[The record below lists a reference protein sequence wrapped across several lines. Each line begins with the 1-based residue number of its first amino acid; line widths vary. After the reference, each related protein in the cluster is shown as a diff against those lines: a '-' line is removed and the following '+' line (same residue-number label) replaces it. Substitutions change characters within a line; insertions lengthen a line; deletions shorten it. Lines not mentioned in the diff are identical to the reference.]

1 MATLSRQHTIVAVA
15 TATGSAGIGIVRLSG
30 PQAIA
35 VGRTLFRSKPPLG
48 TRVRHVEFGHL
59 LDAQSNRLDS
69 GLAWVMKGPRSYTG
83 EDTVEISAHGNAAIL
98 EIAVEAAIAR
108 GAALAEPG
116 EFTRRAFLNGKLDLI
131 QAESV
136 VDLVQSQWRPAV
148 ADAYSQSCGRLSAL
162 IHELKE
168 KLITALSLVEA
179 SLDFSDDVPTVDRQH
194 VSRLVDEATQIATRL
209 VDSFH
214 GARRRHEGLHVVLVG
229 RPNVGKSTL
238 MNALLGEDR
247 SIVTPLPGTTRDVV
261 EGGTVWRGLPVRIV
275 DTAGLR
281 RTRDPIEVEGVRR
294 ARRAIDDADLVIPV
308 LDSSRRWD
316 EEDADVIDL
325 LGETPGVIAA
335 NKCDLPC
342 LMKPPRL
349 SRRQVLV
356 SARDGVGLD
365 RLIDTALAHL
375 PEKEGPGSVGLT
387 RQRHHDLLVTATS
400 RMEAGRE
407 LMARGMLDEC
417 LGAELQEALRSIGQ
431 LLGEGLEEAVLDKI
445 FSEFC
450 IGK

>member
-1 MATLSRQHTIVAVA
+1 MASWISSRRSRSST
-15 TATGSAGIGIVRLSG
+15 SFNRSG
-30 PQAIA
+30 A
-35 VGRTLFRSKPPLG
+35 
-48 TRVRHVEFGHL
+48 
-59 LDAQSNRLDS
+59 
-69 GLAWVMKGPRSYTG
+69 
-83 EDTVEISAHGNAAIL
+83 
-98 EIAVEAAIAR
+98 
-108 GAALAEPG
+108 
-116 EFTRRAFLNGKLDLI
+116 
-131 QAESV
+131 
-136 VDLVQSQWRPAV
+136 AV

-179 SLDFSDDVPTVDRQH
+179 SLDFSDDVSTVNRPH
-194 VSRLVDEATQIATRL
+194 VSQLVDEATQIAARL

-294 ARRAIDDADLVIPV
+294 ARRAIDD
-308 LDSSRRWD
+308 
-316 EEDADVIDL
+316 EEDADVIEL

-356 SARDGVGLD
+356 SARDGVGLNS
-365 RLIDTALAHL
+365 LIDTALAHL
-375 PEKEGPGSVGLT
+375 PEKERSGRVGLT
-387 RQRHHDLLVTATS
+387 RQRHHDLLVAATS
-400 RMEAGRE
+400 RMDAGRE
-407 LMARGMLDEC
+407 LIAAGMLDEC